1 MIYSKYTITEGDTLQ
16 SIAQY
21 ILNDASKW
29 YDIASYNK
37 LVYPYIGDYSDTGVM
52 SVGDTIIIP
61 ISTDDNYSIS
71 SDTLSDTQ
79 KNNLAGYVLGKDLSL
94 IDDTSAIEGRGTT
107 DEIISLEST
116 GKNLSVVSGYENLVQ
131 ALLVRLN
138 TPIGTLLLH
147 PEYGN
152 NFSDILG
159 QKNTVSNINKL
170 QVGIEQ
176 TLRKDSRVSNVKVQ
190 STEVEGEVVKIVVI
204 ITPIGLDE
212 QLELYLGATS
222 DGVVALS

>member
-1 MIYSKYTITEGDTLQ
+1 M
-16 SIAQY
+16 
-21 ILNDASKW
+21 
-29 YDIASYNK
+29 
-37 LVYPYIGDYSDTGVM
+37 
-52 SVGDTIIIP
+52 
-61 ISTDDNYSIS
+61 
-71 SDTLSDTQ
+71 
-79 KNNLAGYVLGKDLSL
+79 
-94 IDDTSAIEGRGTT
+94 
-107 DEIISLEST
+107 
-116 GKNLSVVSGYENLVQ
+116 Q

>member
-37 LVYPYIGDYSDTGVM
+37 LVYPYIGDYSDSGVM

-79 KNNLAGYVLGKDLSL
+79 KNNLAGYILGKDLSL

-107 DEIISLEST
+107 DEVISLEST
-116 GKNLSVVSGYENLVQ
+116 GKTLSVVSGYENLVQ

-152 NFSDILG
+152 NFSDVLG